1 MKYFSTNSDDA
12 YSSVSAS
19 NRRLVRG
26 FIKYLKS
33 KQRRDSSIKVYTN
46 DLRAFMVWNMN
57 YNDNKDFIKIT
68 ADDFLRFQQAGLQ
81 DWKWSFARLHEVES
95 VLSSLSNYIE
105 TEGIYDG
112 YVNIIKSVR
121 KKRTYDS
128 MKRRAYTKK
137 EIAELFD
144 LLITRECYREACA
157 IAIVIF
163 SGMKKEDVL
172 RLQIDA
178 FDHADIYADVFYK
191 ISVNGR
197 RYYVLRDKVQS
208 YIDGWLECRKDRN
221 VQGKWLFSDCDE
233 QSQKGVSYAVDSM
246 MKVVMCELN
255 FPLSWEAL
263 RLYAKQEF
271 IEADL
276 PYEVVKEIA
285 GISRE
290 DMIAMYIGGR
300 KETKR
305 NG

>member
-1 MKYFSTNSDDA
+1 M
-12 YSSVSAS
+12 
-19 NRRLVRG
+19 
-26 FIKYLKS
+26 
-33 KQRRDSSIKVYTN
+33 
-46 DLRAFMVWNMN
+46 
-57 YNDNKDFIKIT
+57 
-68 ADDFLRFQQAGLQ
+68 
-81 DWKWSFARLHEVES
+81 
-95 VLSSLSNYIE
+95 
-105 TEGIYDG
+105 
-112 YVNIIKSVR
+112 
-121 KKRTYDS
+121 
-128 MKRRAYTKK
+128 
-137 EIAELFD
+137 
-144 LLITRECYREACA
+144 
-157 IAIVIF
+157 
-163 SGMKKEDVL
+163 L